1 MFGKK
6 DTETEYNPKRDWITK
21 RLKEVVNQPR

>member
-6 DTETEYNPKRDWITK
+6 DTETEYNPKRDVDYQEIEKCCKLT
-21 RLKEVVNQPR
+21 

>member
-6 DTETEYNPKRDWITK
+6 DTETEYNPKRDVDYQEIERGCKLT
-21 RLKEVVNQPR
+21 

>member
-6 DTETEYNPKRDWITK
+6 DIETEYNPKRDMDYQEIERCCKLT
-21 RLKEVVNQPR
+21 